1 MFILKCFQGYGDNYD
16 ERDRLSAPEA
26 GEIRLATLI
35 RFRLITVCFVLDQS
49 RFAPAPLARETEA
62 RSSRFS
68 APVFNDNPHRRSP
81 SPNRPRPQKMPSY
94 NDEEEY
100 GRSTQTWGSV
110 CNYTPRRAWGDPR
123 GDSPDA
129 ERMRARDVSPE
140 LRPAW
145 GGARQG
151 LVDRQDD
158 GGRMVWPNEARAA
171 HEHGTVSSPLSFHSR

>member
-1 MFILKCFQGYGDNYD
+1 M
-16 ERDRLSAPEA
+16 
-26 GEIRLATLI
+26 ATLI
-35 RFRLITVCFVLDQS
+35 SLRLITVCFVLDQS